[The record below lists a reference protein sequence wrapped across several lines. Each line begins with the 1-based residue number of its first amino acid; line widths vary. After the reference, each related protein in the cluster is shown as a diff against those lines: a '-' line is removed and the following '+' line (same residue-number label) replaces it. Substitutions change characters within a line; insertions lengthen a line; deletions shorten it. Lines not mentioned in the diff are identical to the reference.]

1 MPSRPKI
8 NYIQKRDDSL
18 MKSKRI
24 SLIIIQYGSANLL
37 MRLLIS
43 LKHHPDNALI
53 SEAIIV
59 NNGLGLEKSVYEQ
72 LISNILPFSLRIVD
86 NFETSYASGL
96 NRGVNIAKEKT
107 LLLVNN
113 DIEWLPEFSIQ
124 PLLEC
129 IQNPGVGMV
138 GPQLVY
144 PDGKWQRSYG
154 SFPSVYS
161 ALASVMM
168 LDSFIHFIR
177 ARQFRLDN
185 KKSSKHVDYIDGA
198 FMCIRRDCFQEIG
211 GFDENFQFYSED
223 ADFCWRM
230 KQANYKVV
238 FIPSV
243 HIMHVRG
250 ASSIAKSLAK
260 YTGKLLTSKREF
272 VAKHHNIIRA
282 KWYERIM
289 KYAYFERAVLFNALA
304 KLTNLSIWKK
314 RASEAK
320 ERYKGVI

>member
-1 MPSRPKI
+1 
-8 NYIQKRDDSL
+8 
-18 MKSKRI
+18 MKSKCI
-24 SLIIIQYGSANLL
+24 SLIIVQYGSANLL
-37 MRLLIS
+37 MRLLTS
-43 LKHHPDNALI
+43 LKHHPDNIFI
-53 SEAIIV
+53 SETIII
-59 NNGLGLEKSVYEQ
+59 NNGLGLEKSVYNQ
-72 LISNILPFSLRIVD
+72 LITSILPFSLRIVD
-86 NFETSYASGL
+86 NFEISYASGL
-96 NRGVNIAKEKT
+96 NRGIKIAKGKII
-107 LLLVNN
+107 LLVNN

-124 PLLEC
+124 SLLEC
-129 IQNPGVGMV
+129 IQNPGVGVV
-138 GPQLVY
+138 GPQFVY

-154 SFPSVYS
+154 SFPSIRS

-168 LDSFIHFIR
+168 LNSFIQFIK

-185 KKSSKHVDYIDGA
+185 KKSPKYVDYIDGA
-198 FMCIRRDCFQEIG
+198 FMCMRRDCFQEIG
-211 GFDENFQFYSED
+211 EFDENFQFYSED

-243 HIMHVRG
+243 RIMHVRG
-250 ASSIAKSLAK
+250 ASSIARSLAK

-272 VAKHHNIIRA
+272 VAKHYNIIRA

-289 KYAYFERAVLFNALA
+289 KYAYFERAFLFNVLA

-314 RASEAK
+314 RAFEAK